1 MLKIVN
7 IYLQV
12 VKKKHIV
19 KALEKFQTSVECLLG
34 EGGEENAETDNL
46 CETTD
51 RDLAETSEVNSTVAA
66 DLTESEETL
75 SQLAT
80 SFTATRVTRV
90 TRKPRGNILS
100 SNMLPAYYDTESV
113 SVLFNIYECHKSISI

>member
-12 VKKKHIV
+12 VKEKQVI

-34 EGGEENAETDNL
+34 EGGVENAETENL
-46 CETTD
+46 CETT
-51 RDLAETSEVNSTVAA
+51 DLAETSEVNSTVAA

-80 SFTATRVTRV
+80 SFTATRAI
-90 TRKPRGNILS
+90 RKTRGNILS
-100 SNMLPAYYDTESV
+100 SNMLPAYYDTECV
-113 SVLFNIYECHKSISI
+113 SVLFNIYVYHKSISI